1 MRWIMVGCELIDCM
15 SGEAC
20 EIGAKP
26 MDRSAKRVA
35 CDVESDGDDGDGLGD
50 DP

>member
-15 SGEAC
+15 SGEVR
-20 EIGAKP
+20 EIGAEP
-26 MDRSAKRVA
+26 VNRSAKRVT
-35 CDVESDGDDGDGLGD
+35 CDVENDGDDGDGVGD